1 MTLSYEY
8 IKTRIDTSQ
17 HCQRNWDLSKSVPE
31 EDLDLIIHAATQC
44 PSKQNCRYYK
54 VTVIKNRDLI
64 EQIHNHTVGF
74 THKDTTE
81 IFTNSQTLANIL
93 FVFQLDISPE
103 VMHKN
108 MQYEDN
114 NFEIVKRDSDVAVGI
129 ASGYVNLIASL
140 LGYNTGYC
148 QCFDSRAIQA
158 ILDDDASVLLMV
170 GVGYKNKNI
179 SRFVHHADHS
189 KEYYPIVKQQ
199 IEIRT
204 FE

>member
-1 MTLSYEY
+1 MTLSCEY

-31 EDLDLIIHAATQC
+31 EDLDLIIHSATQC

-74 THKDTTE
+74 THRDTNE
-81 IFTNSQTLANIL
+81 IFTNSQVLANIL
-93 FVFQLDISPE
+93 FVFQSDISPE

-114 NFEIVKRDSDVAVGI
+114 NFQIVKRDQDIAVGI
-129 ASGYVNLIASL
+129 GSGYATLIASL

-148 QCFDSRAIQA
+148 QCFDSCAIQE
-158 ILDDDASVLLMV
+158 ILNDDATVLLMV

-179 SRFVHHADHS
+179 NRLVHHADHS
-189 KEYYPIVKQQ
+189 KEYYAIGKQQ
-199 IEIRT
+199 IEIRKIK
-204 FE
+204 